1 MCECE
6 QVCSVILN
14 ENDWIEIKTNIYQL
28 FKCIVLLLL
37 SPIFINVCI
46 MYLVDYL
53 ASELQRIDVSVRSLL
68 QQ

>member
-28 FKCIVLLLL
+28 FKCVVLLL

-46 MYLVDYL
+46 IYLLDYL
-53 ASELQRIDVSVRSLL
+53 ASELQRIDVSVRSFL